1 MRIALMVIRLIF
13 WVPYLFGGICWHGV
27 RKDYNFEAA
36 YKHIQLV
43 ARKACKAGRVTL
55 EAEGMENLPKENGFI
70 FFPNH
75 QGLFDVLVF
84 LATCDK
90 PFTVVIKKEASNIIL
105 LKQVIRALRA
115 HVIDREDIRQS
126 MQVIKAMV
134 EDVKEKKNVL
144 IFAEGT
150 RSKQGNI
157 VGTFKG
163 GSFKSATMSK
173 CPIVPCALVDSFK
186 PFDENSIKPVTVKLR
201 YLTPIYYEEYKD
213 MKASEIA
220 EEVQNRIQNA
230 INEMVGEV

>member
-1 MRIALMVIRLIF
+1 MVIRLIF

-27 RKDYNFEAA
+27 RKDYNFEEA

-55 EAEGMENLPKENGFI
+55 EAEGVETLPKENGFI

-150 RSKQGNI
+150 RSKQGNK

-230 INEMVGEV
+230 INEMVGAV